1 MTEEQNNQNESTK
14 SVSRRSLLSA
24 VGAVGAGGLLF
35 GGAVGRL
42 TAPDSAT
49 GGSVA
54 EPSTDAPIKIGLVA
68 PLTGPYSGD
77 GQEMLRGQEIGIA
90 EINANGGVLGRQLEL
105 VQADVTD
112 LAPENYVKA
121 AQRLTEQEK
130 VCAVFSGY
138 CTNDSTEFP
147 IYADAGVPM
156 FHLNTLQANVDYVKN
171 NGITNIYEGCPTEV
185 WYGKGFVP
193 LMQSWIDSGAW
204 TPSANSVAVVTSN
217 DPYSISIANAL
228 SDEIKKIGWEVPVF
242 EQVTAPT
249 ADWGPVLSKIRA
261 AKPGLIFVTD
271 YIAGDLASFA
281 TQFATAPT
289 QSLLYQQYGPSIPE
303 YLQLA
308 GEAGNDVIW
317 STTIGTLPDEIGAAF
332 LATYKSAYGADAG
345 LSQAG
350 GQYDLIRLWAQAAS
364 SIGDPMNFDA
374 VNAAIKRQI
383 FRGVS
388 GIYRFDPESLVV
400 AAYPDQVKDAS
411 LGMPHLTY
419 QIQNQKQVPIAPDS
433 FASGSFQLPSWIK

>member
-1 MTEEQNNQNESTK
+1 MTDTQNNENQPTK
-14 SVSRRSLLSA
+14 GVTRRSLLTA
-24 VGAVGAGGLLF
+24 AGAAGAGGLLF

-42 TAPDSAT
+42 TAPDSAA
-49 GGSVA
+49 GGA
-54 EPSTDAPIKIGLVA
+54 AGGPANDTPIKIGLVA
-68 PLTGPYSGD
+68 PITGPYSGD
-77 GQEMLRGQEIGIA
+77 GQEMVRGQEIGIA
-90 EINANGGVLGRQLEL
+90 EINANGGVHGRPLEL
-105 VQADVTD
+105 VKADVTD

-121 AQRLTEQEK
+121 AQRLTGQEK
-130 VCAVFSGY
+130 VAAVFSGY

-185 WYGKGFVP
+185 WYGKGFIP

-204 TPSANSVAVVTSN
+204 TPSAKSVAIVTSN

-228 SDEIKKIGWEVPVF
+228 SDDIKKIGWTVPVF

-271 YIAGDLASFA
+271 YIPGDLASFA
-281 TQFATAPT
+281 TQFASAPT

-308 GEAGNDVIW
+308 GTAGNDVIW

-332 LATYKSAYGADAG
+332 LAAYKSAYNADAG

-350 GQYDLIRLWAQAAS
+350 GQYDLVRLWAQAAS
-364 SIGDPMNFDA
+364 AVTDPMNFEA
-374 VNAAIKRQI
+374 VNASIKRQI

-388 GIYRFDPESLVV
+388 GIYRFDPQSLVV

-419 QIQNQKQVPIAPDS
+419 QIQDQKQVPISPDS
-433 FASGSFQLPSWIK
+433 FAAGSFKLPSWIK

>member
-1 MTEEQNNQNESTK
+1 MTEENANQNEPTK
-14 SVSRRSLLSA
+14 SVSRRSLLTA
-24 VGAVGAGGLLF
+24 VGAVGAGGLLL
-35 GGAVGRL
+35 GGSVGRL
-42 TAPDSAT
+42 TAPDSST
-49 GGSVA
+49 GAAGGTGST
-54 EPSTDAPIKIGLVA
+54 EGPIKIGLVA
-68 PLTGPYSGD
+68 PITGPYSGD
-77 GQEMLRGQEIGIA
+77 GQDMVRGQELGIA
-90 EINANGGVLGRQLEL
+90 EINANGGVHGRQLEL
-105 VQADVTD
+105 VKADVTD

-121 AQRLTEQEK
+121 AQRLTGEEK
-130 VCAVFSGY
+130 VAAVFSGY

-147 IYADAGVPM
+147 VYADAGVPM

-171 NGITNIYEGCPTEV
+171 NGIKNIYEGCPTEV

-193 LMQSWIDSGAW
+193 LMQSWIDSGQW
-204 TPSANSVAVVTSN
+204 TPSDKSVAVVTSN

-228 SDEIKKIGWEVPVF
+228 SAEVKKIGWAVPVF

-271 YIAGDLASFA
+271 YIPGDLASFA
-281 TQFATAPT
+281 TQFASAPT

-308 GEAGNDVIW
+308 GDAGNDVIW

-332 LATYKSAYGADAG
+332 LSAYKSAYGADAG

-350 GQYDLIRLWAQAAS
+350 GQYDLVRLWAQAAS
-364 SIGDPMNFDA
+364 AVSDPMNFES
-374 VNAAIKRQI
+374 VNASIKRQI

-388 GIYRFDPESLVV
+388 GIYRFDPEALVV

-433 FASGSFQLPSWIK
+433 FASGSFKLPSWIK